1 MDKKIIVKMPYE
13 ATEEEYNRMLRL
25 LNDNPRDLVI
35 HKDIDLYVVEVFEN
49 KSVIEY
55 KLERRPKGIDELQN
69 ELSKKQ
75 EAIKSLKNVCEYL
88 LFGFLFTIG
97 IILGTLI

>member
-55 KLERRPKGIDELQN
+55 KLERHTASLQ
-69 ELSKKQ
+69 
-75 EAIKSLKNVCEYL
+75 
-88 LFGFLFTIG
+88 LFSCPFSHTS
-97 IILGTLI
+97 